1 MLDITRLA
9 PLLKKIADSTAS
21 QFPGYVNRDDVE
33 SALFVWAYERRGMIS
48 KIMTDTEAWEA
59 RLYHLINTAAMDY
72 ALKEDAAV
80 HGYSEDD
87 TFVYTIEHLKSL
99 LEEVWDYEDW
109 QTFGVFGEAGMPH
122 AKGLVN
128 QTGDRLAMLADVKR
142 GLDRIDTDHYN
153 VLVWR
158 YKQHLSLAELGEALE
173 ISKSTAQGRADSAL
187 RALQKEL
194 GRVPLSDLHKGH
206 SGRSRGTTASA
217 LALQEQQYEG

>member
-21 QFPGYVNRDDVE
+21 QFPKYVDRDDVE
-33 SALFVWAYERRGMIS
+33 SALYVWAYERRGMVS
-48 KIMTDTEAWEA
+48 KIMTDSESWEA
-59 RLYHLINTAAMDY
+59 RLYQLINRAAMDY

-87 TFVYTIEHLKSL
+87 TFVYTIEQLKSL
-99 LEEVWDYEDW
+99 LEQVWDYENW

-142 GLDRIDTDHYN
+142 GLDLISDDHYN

-158 YKQHLSLAELGEALE
+158 YKQNLSLSQLGEALE
-173 ISKSTAQGRADSAL
+173 ISKSTAQGRAESAVK
-187 RALQKEL
+187 ALQKEL
-194 GRVPLSDLHKGH
+194 GRVPLSDLQKGH
-206 SGRSRGTTASA
+206 SVRSRGTTASA